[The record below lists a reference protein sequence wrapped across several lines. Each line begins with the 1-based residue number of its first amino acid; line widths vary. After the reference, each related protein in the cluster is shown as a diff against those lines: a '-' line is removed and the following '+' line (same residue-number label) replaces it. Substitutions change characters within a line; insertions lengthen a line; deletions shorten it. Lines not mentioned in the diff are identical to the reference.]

1 MMNIYLYTY
10 TSIFIYIYTYIYVYY
25 KFPPLSSL
33 FLSAIKREGGVRGL
47 ELGTDGRKRGEGLAK
62 YSWRRSFTS
71 EELGGGWVGSGVGN
85 TRYVFHR
92 VYVCNI

>member
-47 ELGTDGRKRGEGLAK
+47 ELGTDGRTGGLEKREVGEEFAVTE
-62 YSWRRSFTS
+62 R
-71 EELGGGWVGSGVGN
+71 GGRG
-85 TRYVFHR
+85 
-92 VYVCNI
+92 

>member
-47 ELGTDGRKRGEGLAK
+47 ELGTDGRTDARVGEEGGSAVGSERKRGEGIAK
-62 YSWRRSFTS
+62 
-71 EELGGGWVGSGVGN
+71 
-85 TRYVFHR
+85 
-92 VYVCNI
+92 